1 MTLSTEEILALVE
14 RYEKQSRAIKEE
26 LLRLCWYMRG
36 GISYNEAMM
45 LSATDRKVISKIIND
60 NLETTKKTQMPF
72 F

>member
-1 MTLSTEEILALVE
+1 MTLSSEEILALVE

-36 GISYNEAMM
+36 GLSYNEAMM
-45 LSATDRKVISKIIND
+45 LSASDKKIISKIIND
-60 NLETTKKTQMPF
+60 NLEIAKKSGLPF

>member
-36 GISYNEAMM
+36 GLSYNEAMM
-45 LSATDRKVISKIIND
+45 LSASDKKVISKIIND
-60 NLETTKKTQMPF
+60 NLEIAKKSGLPF

>member
-1 MTLSTEEILALVE
+1 MTLSTEDILALVD

-36 GISYNEAMM
+36 GLSYNEAMM
-45 LSATDRKVISKIIND
+45 LSASDRKTITKIIND
-60 NLETTKKTQMPF
+60 NLEIAKKSGLPF

>member
-1 MTLSTEEILALVE
+1 MTLSTDDILALVE

-36 GISYNEAMM
+36 GLSYNEAMM
-45 LSATDRKVISKIIND
+45 LSTDERQLISKIIND
-60 NLETTKKTQMPF
+60 NLEVAKKSGLPF

>member
-1 MTLSTEEILALVE
+1 LTLSTEDILALVD

-36 GISYNEAMM
+36 GLSYNEAMM
-45 LSATDRKVISKIIND
+45 LSASDRKTITKIIND
-60 NLETTKKTQMPF
+60 NLEIAKKSGLPF

>member
-1 MTLSTEEILALVE
+1 LTLSTEDILALVD

-36 GISYNEAMM
+36 GLSYNEAMM
-45 LSATDRKVISKIIND
+45 LSASDRKTITKIVND
-60 NLETTKKTQMPF
+60 NLEIAKKSGLPF

>member
-1 MTLSTEEILALVE
+1 LTLSTEEILALVE

-36 GISYNEAMM
+36 GLSYNEAMM
-45 LSATDRKVISKIIND
+45 LSASDKKVISKIIND
-60 NLETTKKTQMPF
+60 NLEIAKKSGLPF

>member
-1 MTLSTEEILALVE
+1 MTLSTEDILALVD

-36 GISYNEAMM
+36 GLSYNESMM
-45 LSATDRKVISKIIND
+45 LSASDRKTITKIIND
-60 NLETTKKTQMPF
+60 NLEIAKKSGLPF